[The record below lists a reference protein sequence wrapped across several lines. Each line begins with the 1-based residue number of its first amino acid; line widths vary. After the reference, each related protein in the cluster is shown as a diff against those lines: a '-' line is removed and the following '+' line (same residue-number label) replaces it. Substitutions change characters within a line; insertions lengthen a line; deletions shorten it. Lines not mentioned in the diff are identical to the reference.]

1 MSLSSLDPTNKYN
14 QALDNQNN
22 NNCSNDNIDNKKI
35 PHKPHKPV
43 ISFLGYK
50 HNSHEE
56 PIISRGSRNPQ
67 DKVNWSLKKLLIKYA
82 SLTNTYT
89 SYLTHVDV
97 S

>member
-1 MSLSSLDPTNKYN
+1 MSLRSPDPTNKVN

-35 PHKPHKPV
+35 PHKPV

-56 PIISRGSRNPQ
+56 PIIS
-67 DKVNWSLKKLLIKYA
+67 
-82 SLTNTYT
+82 
-89 SYLTHVDV
+89 
-97 S
+97 